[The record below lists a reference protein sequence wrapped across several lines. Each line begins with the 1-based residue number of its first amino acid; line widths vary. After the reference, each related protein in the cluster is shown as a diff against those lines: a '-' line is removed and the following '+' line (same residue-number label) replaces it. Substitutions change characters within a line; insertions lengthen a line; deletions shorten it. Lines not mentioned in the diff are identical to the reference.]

1 MRKYFKNVIKM
12 TLKQNSII
20 LFFCLSM
27 FTTNVYG
34 QTIDQQHTTI
44 TPQYSSSEIQDC
56 KQRLI
61 TKGEM
66 NDYACILFS
75 KRKNVSQDYYEL
87 LIPYALIFAN
97 RYNNANACYHIYFY
111 TKKLYEQYNLDM
123 DSVTSAFIMSYL
135 EKGAQLNDSS
145 CFFELSRIY
154 EEGVLVPQD
163 SVKAAEYKKRYKALL
178 P

>member
-1 MRKYFKNVIKM
+1 MHAI
-12 TLKQNSII
+12 TSI
-20 LFFCLSM
+20 F
-27 FTTNVYG
+27 
-34 QTIDQQHTTI
+34 
-44 TPQYSSSEIQDC
+44 IQ
-56 KQRLI
+56 
-61 TKGEM
+61 
-66 NDYACILFS
+66 
-75 KRKNVSQDYYEL
+75 
-87 LIPYALIFAN
+87 
-97 RYNNANACYHIYFY
+97 
-111 TKKLYEQYNLDM
+111 KKLYEQYNLDM